1 MEHRWGH
8 RLSTNIPVRLRCM
21 QSRDSGCRCLG
32 CLESI
37 SASGALIRT
46 ELGIRPA
53 PNVVVQTLAPALGL
67 QGRELPAFIV
77 RTSSGEISVEWTE
90 FASTGV
96 SAVMTETMLNSGGGD
111 DERPMPTL
119 GRVRFCA
126 LASAG
131 HRCAAEFQSPPLRW
145 RVMRAEAPRSPDCLP
160 DDKSVGEIYEGER
173 SLCSV
178 HRTGVAV
185 PQDFSA
191 PPRYCITSRRVRAAT

>member
-32 CLESI
+32 YLEKV

-53 PNVVVQTLAPALGL
+53 PTVVVQTLAPTLGL
-67 QGRELPAFIV
+67 QGRELPACMV
-77 RTSSGEISVEWTE
+77 RASSGELVVEWME

-96 SAVMTETMLNSGGGD
+96 SAVMTETMLSSGGGD
-111 DERPMPTL
+111 GERPMPTL

-126 LASAG
+126 LASAT
-131 HRCAAEFQSPPLRW
+131 A
-145 RVMRAEAPRSPDCLP
+145 RA
-160 DDKSVGEIYEGER
+160 G
-173 SLCSV
+173 
-178 HRTGVAV
+178 
-185 PQDFSA
+185 F
-191 PPRYCITSRRVRAAT
+191 